1 MTDTIDQKI
10 QELFNV
16 VQSRRSALEKDE
28 LALKGKWE
36 TTCSYPMNG
45 TFINLQTA
53 DKSTIRQVAIHIKIQ
68 SFFGAQVDKELGID
82 ESSLVNGFTV
92 DAWLSDCKKRMAA
105 INSREKKR
113 ELDDLEAR
121 LDKIVSPEQRR
132 EMELAA
138 IAASLK

>member
-16 VQSRRSALEKDE
+16 VQSRRSALEKE
-28 LALKGKWE
+28 GMALKGKWE

-53 DKSTIRQVAIHIKIQ
+53 DKNTIRQVAIHIKIQ

-92 DAWLSDCKKRMAA
+92 DAWFSDCKKRMAA